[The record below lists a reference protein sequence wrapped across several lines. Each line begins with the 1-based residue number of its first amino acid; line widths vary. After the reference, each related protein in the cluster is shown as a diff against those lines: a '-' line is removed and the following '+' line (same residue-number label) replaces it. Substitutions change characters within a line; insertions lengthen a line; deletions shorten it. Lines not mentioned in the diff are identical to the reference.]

1 MSQVCNLSAEA
12 RLVFKSSNDNELQKV
27 KNPAALY
34 SAKTNLLRNQQN
46 LTTKKYLLFLR
57 FLDSSRFQL
66 IVAESDRSR

>member
-12 RLVFKSSNDNELQKV
+12 NMVFKSSNDNELQKV

-46 LTTKKYLLFLR
+46 LTTIKIFAVLAILGF
-57 FLDSSRFQL
+57 F
-66 IVAESDRSR
+66 

>member
-1 MSQVCNLSAEA
+1 MANIVISNKMMMSQVCNLSAEA

-46 LTTKKYLLFLR
+46 LTTIKIFAVLAILGF
-57 FLDSSRFQL
+57 F
-66 IVAESDRSR
+66 